1 VQTGSAGCSHSLP
14 KANDMK
20 ISNRTLAL
28 VVSLLMIGSLLY
40 FFTDIVAYVCIAWVL
55 SMIGQPLMRF
65 FQKHLKIWRFRAGPN
80 MAAVLTLL
88 TFFLVLGSLI
98 RLFVPLIVEQINNLA
113 GVDYATIAK
122 ALQEPLK
129 AVEHR
134 LADYGII
141 DPAQS
146 LEQQL
151 TETLS
156 QTFEP
161 ASIGKYLA
169 GLVSAAGN
177 ILIGFAS
184 VVFITF
190 FFLKEQGLFVNFL
203 AALMPKQYEDQMR
216 KAISDIATMLSRYFR
231 GLVLQMLAITTFIT
245 LALTILGVKNALLI
259 GFFAALL
266 NVIPYVGPI
275 IGAVFGVIITI
286 SSSLDLNFYSE
297 MLPLIVKVLVVFW
310 AAQSLD
316 NYVLQPVIFSAS
328 VLAHPLEIFIV
339 VLMGAKINGILGMIL
354 AIPMYTILRAVARAF
369 LSEFNIVQHL
379 TERMKEVGGGK

>member
-1 VQTGSAGCSHSLP
+1 
-14 KANDMK
+14 MK